1 MAVVDN
7 RTYLSDTVLVR
18 GNEFIRRVQR
28 YAKDRGLRFE
38 WRPDLGKGSHGIL
51 ILGDR
56 RTVVRN
62 PKDELKTGT
71 MHAMLKQLGLAR
83 EDI

>member
-1 MAVVDN
+1 MGTTA
-7 RTYLSDTVLVR
+7 RGLVR
-18 GNEFIRRVQR
+18 GSEFIRRIHR
-28 YAKDRGLRFE
+28 YARRGGIAFE
-38 WRPDLGKGSHGIL
+38 WRPDRGKGSHGIL

-71 MHAMLKQLGLAR
+71 YHAMLKQLGLAGR
-83 EDI
+83 DLR

>member
-1 MAVVDN
+1 M
-7 RTYLSDTVLVR
+7 R
-18 GNEFIRRVQR
+18 GNEFIRRVR
-28 YAKDRGLRFE
+28 GYAKRGNIACE
-38 WRPDLGKGSHGIL
+38 WRADRGKGSHGLL

-71 MHAMLKQLGLAR
+71 YHAMLKQLGLT
-83 EDI
+83 EKDI